1 MKKQNL
7 KKSLSLAKKT
17 ISNLTLEEMD
27 AINGGDGI
35 LSIGRNCTQPSN
47 CPSDQWSDG
56 LFCNTRKCHN

>member
-7 KKSLSLAKKT
+7 KKNLVLTKKTVSNLSL
-17 ISNLTLEEMD
+17 EQMD
-27 AINGGDGI
+27 AVHGGKGI

-56 LFCNTRKCHN
+56 LFCNTHGCHN